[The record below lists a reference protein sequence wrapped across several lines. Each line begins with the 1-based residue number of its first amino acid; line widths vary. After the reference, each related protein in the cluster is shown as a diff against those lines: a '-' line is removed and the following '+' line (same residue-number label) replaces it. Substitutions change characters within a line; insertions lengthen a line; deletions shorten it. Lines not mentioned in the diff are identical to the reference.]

1 VGFCKGLKM
10 NMPLKPLPRRC
21 KSQGLQRNRCYRFL
35 LLAIL
40 LVLSSLSNAQEK
52 SYLIGSNDVLHLIIY
67 AGGVK
72 QYESDLTVSP
82 QGMISIP
89 FVGRLKARGL
99 TANQLQKQIFNPLK
113 KDYFINPEVDIF
125 VKEYHSL
132 QYYISGAVR
141 TPGLYKTTSHT
152 TLLELIAK
160 AGGTLPERGKLAYIM
175 RNSPKVFSTYTNIE
189 DPESG
194 KEPIKVNLQEL
205 LDRGDLRANIRL
217 MPGDVVYIPM
227 QTSFSLAE
235 SKIYVE
241 GEVKTPGIYDYL
253 IGMTAMNACIIA
265 GGFTNFAAPNRAK
278 IIRQKGDEIE
288 IIKINLSRVRDG
300 KIKDI
305 KLMPGDRVHIPETWI

>member
-1 VGFCKGLKM
+1 MIRPPIQLM
-10 NMPLKPLPRRC
+10 NMPIEPLPQRC
-21 KSQGLQRNRCYRFL
+21 KSRGCYRFL

-40 LVLSSLSNAQEK
+40 LALTSLSNAQEK
-52 SYLIGSNDVLHLIIY
+52 TYLIGSNDVLHLVIY

-89 FVGRLKARGL
+89 FVGRLKAQGL
-99 TANQLQKQIFNPLK
+99 TVNQLQTKIFEPLK

-141 TPGLYKTTSHT
+141 TPGLYKTTSQT

-160 AGGTLPERGKLAYIM
+160 AGGTLPERGKIAYIM

-205 LDRGDLRANIRL
+205 LDRGNLRANIQL
-217 MPGDVVYIPM
+217 KPGDVVYIPM
-227 QTSFSLAE
+227 QISFDLSE

-241 GEVKTPGIYDYL
+241 GEVKTPGIYDYQ

-288 IIKINLSRVRDG
+288 VIKINLNRVTDG

-305 KLMPGDRVHIPETWI
+305 QLKPGDRVHIPETWI